1 MKLCVIAGGGN
12 LPKDIITE
20 TAQKNIP
27 TFLITIS
34 TQAEPEFFFAIKD
47 KIEDQIDLD
56 IGKVGKALEFCK
68 KNGVTHLVFAGSVER
83 PNLSSVSPDFE
94 GVNLLGR
101 ILTNKFLG
109 DDNILKCVLRFFE
122 EKSYKILST
131 AEIMNSGLTPFRDIT
146 DSKPSA
152 KALLDIE
159 IGVKALA
166 QMSNLDIGQALIV
179 SSGKIIAVEASEGTD
194 EMIKR
199 SKDYVL
205 EQAVLVKLPKIGQ
218 DQRIDMPTI
227 GTKTIDMAAKSNIN
241 GIAIDQNVIIVSP
254 EETIARANES
264 KIYIHII
271 KSE

>member
-12 LPKDIITE
+12 LPKDIIIE
-20 TAQKNIP
+20 AAQKNIP

-34 TQAEPEFFFAIKD
+34 TQAEPKLFSAIKD

-68 KNGVTHLVFAGSVER
+68 KNGVTHLVFAGSVKR
-83 PNLSSVSPDFE
+83 PNLSSIFPDFE

-101 ILTNKFLG
+101 IVANKFLG

-122 EKSYKILST
+122 ERNYTILST
-131 AEIMNSGLTPFRDIT
+131 AEIINSGPASFGNIT
-146 DSKPSA
+146 NLKPSA

-166 QMSNLDIGQALIV
+166 QMSILDIGQALIV

-194 EMIKR
+194 EMITR

-205 EQAVLVKLPKIGQ
+205 DEAVLVKLPKIGQ
-218 DQRIDMPTI
+218 DRRVDMPTI

-254 EETIARANES
+254 EETIAKANAH
-264 KIYIHII
+264 KIYIHVI
-271 KSE
+271 KR